1 MLNRDGLYYEGDMKK
16 GLKHGF
22 GMEKLVNL
30 DVYEGQFLDG
40 KFHGKGVYKWK
51 NGSIYEG

>member
-1 MLNRDGLYYEGDMKK
+1 MKK

-30 DVYEGQFLDG
+30 DVYEGQFFDG
-40 KFHGKGVYKWK
+40 KFHGPGVYKWK